1 MKTINKVLLSV
12 ATVTTVLAPLVPK
25 NININVNMEAAGIK
39 KEHPYQI
46 VQTQCD
52 LRGTSITESGMQVCE
67 YTCRGGDKATIYKTF
82 RSNAMH
88 CSQTTTERVKQTKR

>member
-1 MKTINKVLLSV
+1 M
-12 ATVTTVLAPLVPK
+12 AAVTTVLAPLVPK
-25 NININVNMEAAGIK
+25 SININVNMETGGIK
-39 KEHPYQI
+39 QERPYQI
-46 VQTQCD
+46 VETQCD

-82 RSNAMH
+82 RSNSMH